1 MMCAGSFVGCCA
13 EDLRGPVLLQLPALR
28 LHGVQA
34 VEDGAGE
41 SHLHEQ
47 NVPPLLR
54 PGLAHGSR
62 RGVFSVQTSE
72 GKVEV
77 DGST

>member
-1 MMCAGSFVGCCA
+1 MMCEGSFVGCRA
-13 EDLRGPVLLQLPALR
+13 DNLRGPVLLQLPALR

-34 VEDGAGE
+34 VKDGAGE
-41 SHLHEQ
+41 PHLHEQ
-47 NVPPLLR
+47 DVPPLLR
-54 PGLAHGSR
+54 PGLAHRSR

-72 GKVEV
+72 GKVEM

>member
-1 MMCAGSFVGCCA
+1 MMCEGSVVGCRP
-13 EDLRGPVLLQLPALR
+13 DYLRGPVLLQLPALR

-41 SHLHEQ
+41 PHLHEQ
-47 NVPPLLR
+47 DVPPLLR
-54 PGLAHGSR
+54 AGLAHRSR

>member
-1 MMCAGSFVGCCA
+1 MGCRA
-13 EDLRGPVLLQLPALR
+13 DDVRGPVLLQLPALR

-54 PGLAHGSR
+54 PGLAHRSR

-77 DGST
+77 DCST

>member
-1 MMCAGSFVGCCA
+1 MMCEGSVVGCCA

-41 SHLHEQ
+41 PHLHEQ
-47 NVPPLLR
+47 DVPPLLR
-54 PGLAHGSR
+54 AGLAYGSR

-72 GKVEV
+72 GKVEI

>member
-1 MMCAGSFVGCCA
+1 MMCAGSVVGCRA
-13 EDLRGPVLLQLPALR
+13 DDVRGPVLLQLPALR

-47 NVPPLLR
+47 DVPPLLR

-72 GKVEV
+72 GKVEM

>member
-1 MMCAGSFVGCCA
+1 MMCAGSFVGCRA

-41 SHLHEQ
+41 PHLHEQ
-47 NVPPLLR
+47 DVPPLLR
-54 PGLAHGSR
+54 AGLAHWSR
-62 RGVFSVQTSE
+62 RGVFPVQTPE

>member
-1 MMCAGSFVGCCA
+1 MMCEGSVVGCRA

-41 SHLHEQ
+41 PHLHEQ
-47 NVPPLLR
+47 DVPPLLR
-54 PGLAHGSR
+54 AGLAHGSR

-72 GKVEV
+72 GKVEM

>member
-1 MMCAGSFVGCCA
+1 MACRPD
-13 EDLRGPVLLQLPALR
+13 DLRGPVLLQLPALR

-41 SHLHEQ
+41 PHLHEQ
-47 NVPPLLR
+47 DVPPLLR
-54 PGLAHGSR
+54 AGLAHGSR

-72 GKVEV
+72 GKVEM

>member
-1 MMCAGSFVGCCA
+1 MMCAGSVVGCCA

-41 SHLHEQ
+41 PHLHEQ
-47 NVPPLLR
+47 DVPPLLR
-54 PGLAHGSR
+54 AGLAHGSR

-72 GKVEV
+72 GKVEM

>member
-1 MMCAGSFVGCCA
+1 MSAGSVLGCRT
-13 EDLRGPVLLQLPALR
+13 DHLRGPVLLQLPALR
-28 LHGVQA
+28 LHGVQTG
-34 VEDGAGE
+34 EDGAGE

-47 NVPPLLR
+47 DVPPLLR

-77 DGST
+77 AVQLD

>member
-1 MMCAGSFVGCCA
+1 MMCEGSFVGCRA
-13 EDLRGPVLLQLPALR
+13 DNLRGPVLLQLPALR

-41 SHLHEQ
+41 PHLHEQ
-47 NVPPLLR
+47 DVPPLLR

>member
-1 MMCAGSFVGCCA
+1 MMCAGSVVGCRA
-13 EDLRGPVLLQLPALR
+13 DDVRGPVLLQLPALR

-47 NVPPLLR
+47 DVPPLLR
-54 PGLAHGSR
+54 PGLAHRSR

-72 GKVEV
+72 GKVEM

>member
-1 MMCAGSFVGCCA
+1 MCAGSVVGCRA

-41 SHLHEQ
+41 PHLHEQ
-47 NVPPLLR
+47 DVPPLLR
-54 PGLAHGSR
+54 AGLAHGSR

-77 DGST
+77 DCST

>member
-1 MMCAGSFVGCCA
+1 MGCRA

-47 NVPPLLR
+47 DVPPLLR
-54 PGLAHGSR
+54 PGLAHRSR
-62 RGVFSVQTSE
+62 RGVFSVQTSK